1 MTPYWFKGWNHILYT
16 WCKIYVVYCVNLYLC
31 SLRLTVSVCAGTW
44 SISQSR
50 FLVLSAST
58 GASCSNTPSGSGA
71 STPVTASTPAPTK
84 EERRKSGDD
93 GLNQAQSPRK
103 SAPTIFDAFRPRSK
117 SDASRSKKPTTLI
130 AQMKNAVQVCYCV
143 TKQCFEWYQNQL
155 PVLDYTFLAKS
166 IGKMNYWYYGN
177 PNSSLQ
183 ICTSTEQVRARL
195 FNYL

>member
-1 MTPYWFKGWNHILYT
+1 MCFVVLCQNISIL
-16 WCKIYVVYCVNLYLC
+16 CLYLC
-31 SLRLTVSVCAGTW
+31 SLSFTVSVCTGTW

-130 AQMKNAVQVCYCV
+130 AQMKNAVQVCYCG
-143 TKQCFEWYQNQL
+143 TKQCFEWHQNQL
-155 PVLDYTFLAKS
+155 LDYSFLAKS
-166 IGKMNYWYYGN
+166 IGKMSYWYYETQTQV
-177 PNSSLQ
+177 SKFALILSLR
-183 ICTSTEQVRARL
+183 TSL
-195 FNYL
+195 I

>member
-1 MTPYWFKGWNHILYT
+1 MVPQDKDSVTLMVLGLIEYMLLWFLMSKYVYIY
-16 WCKIYVVYCVNLYLC
+16 IYVLFILCLYFC
-31 SLRLTVSVCAGTW
+31 SLRLTVLVCTGTW

-71 STPVTASTPAPTK
+71 STPVTASTPAPSK

-130 AQMKNAVQVCYCV
+130 AQMKNAVQVCYYG
-143 TKQCFEWYQNQL
+143 TKQCFE
-155 PVLDYTFLAKS
+155 
-166 IGKMNYWYYGN
+166 
-177 PNSSLQ
+177 
-183 ICTSTEQVRARL
+183 
-195 FNYL
+195 